1 MPAPALSILP
11 AEEQNFGR
19 YKLLCRFAT
28 GGMANIYLARLEGS
42 VGFEKFVA
50 IKRIHE
56 HLCDNEEFIQMFVDE
71 ARLCARIT
79 HPNVAQVIE
88 LGTIGGAHF
97 IAMEYIEGE
106 PLSLVMRRT
115 RPPLTH
121 CARIIASAAAGLH
134 AAHELRDQN
143 GSLLNVVH
151 RDVSP
156 QNILVAYDGSVK
168 LVDFGVARARTNL
181 HTTTAGQVK
190 GKYAYMA
197 PEQVTAEPVIDRR
210 TDVFALGVVLYEIS
224 TAHRLFKSTSDA
236 ATITK
241 VQKMEIPPPSR
252 VMKDYPSGLEA
263 IVLRALSREK
273 EDRFQTADEMEDALE
288 DYLVTTGVHTTHRQI
303 GQLMRETFADRIKL
317 KQDMLVSC
325 ETSTQVFTAPDGAS
339 GTNPSMSLHGRSIS
353 QARREIELEQMEEQ
367 QRRRR
372 KIFTIVGLALVGVVV
387 LAIVLWSVL
396 RGNRDERPPVARAPV
411 VAPEEPPKSPG
422 APSATR
428 PAIKPR
434 QIKIKIAA
442 QPAAAEIHIDGKR
455 VKNPFLLQR
464 FAGEGKLQVEIKG
477 KGLVPRRFQAPL
489 SESNSWMI
497 ELHRVAPPK
506 PQPGPGVRPGVRP
519 AAKRPAGRRHVGQ
532 DDDLFGDPY

>member
-1 MPAPALSILP
+1 VPAPALSILP
-11 AEEQNFGR
+11 AEEQDFGR

-50 IKRIHE
+50 IKRIHD
-56 HLCDNEEFIQMFVDE
+56 HLGDNEEFIQMFVDE

-88 LGTIGGAHF
+88 LGTIGGSHF
-97 IAMEYIEGE
+97 IAMEYVEGE
-106 PLSLVMRRT
+106 PLSAVMRRT

-134 AAHELRDQN
+134 AAHELRDQK
-143 GSLLNVVH
+143 GLLINVVH

-197 PEQVTAEPVIDRR
+197 PEQIAIEPVIDRR

-236 ATITK
+236 ATIAK
-241 VQKMEIPPPSR
+241 VQEMNIPPPSR
-252 VMKDYPSGLEA
+252 VMKDYPAGLES
-263 IVLRALSREK
+263 IVLKALSREK

-353 QARREIELEQMEEQ
+353 QARREIELEQMEENL
-367 QRRRR
+367 RKRR
-372 KIFTIVGLALVGVVV
+372 KAYYIAGLAVVFVVALV
-387 LAIVLWSVL
+387 IVLWAVL
-396 RGNRDERPPVARAPV
+396 RAGGSEQPPVEAKVPAPEV
-411 VAPEEPPKSPG
+411 PAKQPVAPPTAPKPEV
-422 APSATR
+422 
-428 PAIKPR
+428 KPQ

-442 QPAAAEIHIDGKR
+442 RPANAEIVVDGKK

-464 FAGEGKLQVEIKG
+464 FAGKGKLLVEIRG
-477 KGLVPRRFQAPL
+477 TGLVSRRFQAPL
-489 SESNSWMI
+489 QESNSWMI
-497 ELHRVAPPK
+497 ELQRVAQPK
-506 PQPGPGVRPGVRP
+506 PQPVPRVKPKVRPTG
-519 AAKRPAGRRHVGQ
+519 KRPAGRRPSGQ